1 MTQYNPLK
9 VILSNSQLNKLRSG
23 IKTGT
28 EVTVILSS
36 NLIRNFNDET
46 SFTHKLLLT
55 DTKDSKICKVFQMV
69 HQLTQLS
76 KMIQSG
82 GVMTGTS
89 GIDDF
94 INFPFKIAKSYL
106 KDLSNIDIK
115 KINKIIGI
123 IFS

>member
-1 MTQYNPLK
+1 MN
-9 VILSNSQLNKLRSG
+9 
-23 IKTGT
+23 
-28 EVTVILSS
+28 LSS

-55 DTKDSKICKVFQMV
+55 DTKDSKICKVFSNGSSANIKFSK
-69 HQLTQLS
+69 TQLS

-94 INFPFKIAKSYL
+94 INFPFKIAISYL

>member
-28 EVTVILSS
+28 EVTVNLSS

-55 DTKDSKICKVFQMV
+55 VQKIQRFVKFFQMV
-69 HQLTQLS
+69 HQL
-76 KMIQSG
+76 I
-82 GVMTGTS
+82 
-89 GIDDF
+89 
-94 INFPFKIAKSYL
+94 
-106 KDLSNIDIK
+106 
-115 KINKIIGI
+115 
-123 IFS
+123 